1 MKVIVGVVV
10 ENNGKVLM
18 VQEAKKKVYGQWNIP
33 GGNLEE
39 KEDIF
44 LAAKRE
50 FKEETGY
57 DVDLQNIISIYNK
70 ASSDQ
75 SVITI
80 RFIGKIIGG
89 DINFNKEETLNVEW
103 LPIEKIKA
111 MAKEELRNYKMMM
124 DTIEKLEKNAAYPLD
139 IVKNV

>member
-10 ENNGKVLM
+10 EDNGKILM

-70 ASSDQ
+70 ASTNQ

-80 RFIGKIIGG
+80 RFTGKIIGG
-89 DINFNKEETLNVEW
+89 YINFNKEETLNVEW
-103 LPIEKIKA
+103 ISIEKIKT
-111 MAKEELRNYKMMM
+111 MAKEELRNHKMMM
-124 DTIEKLEKNAAYPLD
+124 DTIDKIENKTIYPLD
-139 IVKNV
+139 LVKNI